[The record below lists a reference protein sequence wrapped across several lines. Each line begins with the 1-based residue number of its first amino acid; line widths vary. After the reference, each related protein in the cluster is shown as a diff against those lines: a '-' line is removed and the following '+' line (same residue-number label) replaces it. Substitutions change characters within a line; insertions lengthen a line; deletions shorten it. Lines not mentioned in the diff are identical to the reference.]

1 MEYFV
6 NINYVREIVQI
17 TDPVIM
23 ELVCATWVM
32 EVNFVKSKC
41 VRMNAI
47 LTENALTKDVFA
59 IKNGKEMNAKPDR

>member
-1 MEYFV
+1 
-6 NINYVREIVQI
+6 
-17 TDPVIM
+17 
-23 ELVCATWVM
+23 M

-59 IKNGKEMNAKPDR
+59 IKNGKEMNAKPDRL